1 MGVSINVNTSP
12 FAGKEGTK
20 MTLNDIKNR
29 LIEESENDVAL
40 EVNPGNRTSTSVM
53 VKGRGDL
60 HIGLLLEKMRRE
72 GFEFSVTPPEIMYKT
87 DPKTQQK
94 LEPI

>member
-1 MGVSINVNTSP
+1 
-12 FAGKEGTK
+12 
-20 MTLNDIKNR
+20 
-29 LIEESENDVAL
+29 
-40 EVNPGNRTSTSVM
+40 M

-72 GFEFSVTPPEIMYKT
+72 GYEFSVTPPEIMYKV

-94 LEPI
+94 LEPIEKISFEIEERYQNLIMEKMNHRKGVYL